1 MACLA
6 AGRAFG
12 DSTWNY
18 AVEITAAVQANPAQI
33 TLNWTQDTNGTPASY
48 TVYRKA
54 PSDTS
59 WGSPVAAL
67 AGTTL
72 TYTDTSVAA
81 GTAYE
86 YQIVK
91 DMNQSFGYY
100 GYGYIESGVQVPLA
114 DQPGTCILIVDNTY
128 SSALAS
134 GLQQLQQDL
143 MAEGWNVVRH
153 DVSRTDS
160 VTSVKALIQADYA
173 ADPNDVNTVFLFG
186 HVPVPYSGQINPDG
200 HPEHIGAW
208 PADVYYADMVG
219 TWTDTTVDYV
229 NNLDTNPADAARITN
244 VPGDGKFDQST
255 PPAVLKLQVGRVD
268 LFNLPGDLQ
277 YDADPSFPSE
287 QALLQQYLAK
297 DHAFRSGQMAV
308 PRTAVIGDYLGEKN
322 QIAPAACGFRS
333 FAPLVGTDPS
343 VLTSLNITDN
353 DEQGVWVPYLEATP
367 CLLTYG
373 GGAGSYTTISGLGLD
388 PQYDTVQTS
397 DLYPENLK
405 AVFGLLCGSWFGD
418 WDNQDNI
425 LRGFLAMPGYS
436 LVAVFAGFPH
446 WYLHPMGLGETIGYC
461 ARLTQNNVNLYQNEV
476 NWANNEVHIAL
487 MGDPTLRLYPVA
499 PPTAIQASASAGQL
513 DLSWTASPDAAVTG
527 YHIYRSVNG
536 GSFTR
541 LTSSPV
547 AGTQFTDAS
556 AVAGATY
563 LVRAIEL
570 ETTPSGSFY
579 NASMGATYAAG
590 TTVGTPA
597 PPSSPTAKL
606 VNLSILAAAGSDV
619 STFSAG
625 FVVGGASSGTM
636 PILSRATGPALTAF
650 GVTDILPNPVLTVYQ
665 NGSVI
670 DQNSGWGVNAAE
682 ITAVDEQVSAFPLT
696 NTASADAALVSSYA
710 TGDFSAVVTDNG
722 SASGNALLELYDAT
736 TSSSAGGPRLTN
748 LSARAGVTASSG
760 MTLGFVV
767 GGSGS
772 EEVLIRG
779 IGPGLAA
786 FGVTNVLSAAQ
797 ITLMTSSGTVLDTNA
812 GWSSNPGLAT
822 VFSQVGAFALT
833 PGSNDAALTDTLPP
847 GNYSVQLTGVNGATG
862 AAMVELYEV
871 PAP

>member
-1 MACLA
+1 MVCLA

-12 DSTWNY
+12 DTTWNY
-18 AVEITAAVQANPAQI
+18 AVEITASVQANPPQI

-54 PSDTS
+54 PTDTA
-59 WGSPVAAL
+59 WGNPIATL

-72 TYTDTSVAA
+72 SYTDTSVAA

-100 GYGYIESGVQVPLA
+100 GYGYIESGIQVPLA
-114 DQPGTCILIVDNTY
+114 DQPGTCVLIVDNTY

-143 MAEGWNVVRH
+143 MAEGWSVIRH

-160 VTSVKALIQADYA
+160 VESVKALIQADYA
-173 ADPNDVNTVFLFG
+173 ADPNGVNTVFLFG

-229 NNLDTNPADAARITN
+229 NTQDTDPADAARLTN

-255 PPAVLKLQVGRVD
+255 PPAVLALQVGRVD
-268 LFNLPGDLQ
+268 LYNLPGDLQ

-297 DHAFRSGQMAV
+297 DHAFRSGQMSL
-308 PRTAVIGDYLGEKN
+308 PRTAVVGDYLGEKN
-322 QIAPAACGFRS
+322 QIAPAASGYRS

-343 VLTSLNITDN
+343 LLTSLNIADN
-353 DEQGVWVPYLEATP
+353 NAQGVWVPYLENTP
-367 CLLTYG
+367 ALLAYG
-373 GGAGSYTTISGLGLD
+373 CGAGSYTTIAGLGED

-397 DLYPENLK
+397 DLYPANLQ
-405 AVFGLLCGSWFGD
+405 AVFYLLCGSWFGD

-436 LVAVFAGFPH
+436 LVAVFSGFPH
-446 WYLHPMGLGETIGYC
+446 WYLHPMGLGATIGYC
-461 ARLTQNNVNLYQNEV
+461 ARLTQNNVDLYQNEV

-487 MGDPTLRLYPVA
+487 MGDPTLRLFPVA
-499 PPTAIQASASAGQL
+499 PPAAVQGSASPGQL
-513 DLSWTASPDAAVTG
+513 ALSWTASPDSAVIG

-536 GSFTR
+536 GPFTR

-547 AGTQFTDAS
+547 TGTQFTDVS
-556 AVAGATY
+556 AISGATY
-563 LVRAIEL
+563 LVRAIKL

-579 NASMGATYAAG
+579 NASMGSIYTAG
-590 TTVGTPA
+590 TIAASTAG
-597 PPSSPTAKL
+597 SPTAKL
-606 VNLSILAAAGSDV
+606 VNLSILADTGSGAN
-619 STFSAG
+619 TLSAG
-625 FVVGGASSGTM
+625 FVVGGAASGTM

-650 GVTDILPNPVLTVYQ
+650 GVTDTLPNPALAIYQ

-670 DQNSGWGVNAAE
+670 AQNAGWGANAVE
-682 ITAVDEQVSAFPLT
+682 ITAVDQQIGAFPLT
-696 NTASADAALVSSYA
+696 NTASADAALVFSYA
-710 TGDFSAVVTDNG
+710 TGDYSAVVTDNG
-722 SASGNALLELYDAT
+722 TASGNALLELYDAT
-736 TSSSAGGPRLTN
+736 ISADSGGPRLIN
-748 LSARAGVTASSG
+748 LSARAAVTASSG

-772 EEVLIRG
+772 EQVLVRG
-779 IGPGLAA
+779 IGPGLGA
-786 FGVTNVLSAAQ
+786 FGVPNVLPAAQ
-797 ITLMTSSGTVLDTNA
+797 ITLLTSNGTVLDTNA
-812 GWSSNPGLAT
+812 GWSSDPSLAA

-833 PGSNDAALTDTLPP
+833 AGSDDAALTATLPP
-847 GNYSVQLTGVNGATG
+847 GSYSVQLTGVNGATG